1 MVSPIVGTMH
11 LIKVM
16 MDGDNGLNILYASTL
31 NKVGIPRSNLCP
43 RKVLFYGIVLGKE
56 AMPLGHIWLNI
67 TLG

>member
-1 MVSPIVGTMH
+1 MH

-16 MDGDNGLNILYASTL
+16 MDGDNCLNILYAITL
-31 NKVGIPRSNLCP
+31 DKMGIPHSILCP
-43 RKVLFYGIVLGKE
+43 RKVLFYGIMLGKE